1 MRLAMQQAD
10 VGDDVYGEDPTVSLL
25 ESTVADLLGK
35 ETAVYVPSGTMGNQL
50 ALLVHTEKCTEVLLE
65 RHCHI
70 FNHEGGAGSW
80 LSGVQMNPLDGNKGI
95 LTRDVIAAH
104 IRSGQYGAPGTSLI
118 CLENTHN
125 LAGGRVQ
132 PLPVLSAIREMA
144 IDQNL
149 PMHLDGARLW
159 NACAASGHSPATYAS
174 FFETVSVCLSKGLG
188 APVGSVL
195 VGSDEHIKKARS
207 FRSKLGGSM
216 RQAGIIA
223 AAGLYALENHRS
235 RLTED
240 HAKAKKLAEALNQTS
255 WFSVDP
261 DDIETNIVFFQV
273 RDHAAVRAV
282 ALLKEEGILVSA
294 TKSDTIRAVLHLD
307 ISDEQ
312 LNRTLDVLAHQFDS
326 FVAA

>member
-1 MRLAMQQAD
+1 MRLAMQQAA
-10 VGDDVYGEDPTVSLL
+10 VGDDVYGEDPTVSRL
-25 ESTVADLLGK
+25 ESTVAGLLGK
-35 ETAVYVPSGTMGNQL
+35 EAAVYVPSGTMGNQL

-95 LTRDVIAAH
+95 LTRDDIAAH
-104 IRSGQYGAPGTSLI
+104 IRAGQYGAPGTSLI

-132 PLPVLSAIREMA
+132 PLSILSEIRALADEHG
-144 IDQNL
+144 L

-159 NACAASGHSPATYAS
+159 NACAASGHAPATYAG

-195 VGSDEHIKKARS
+195 VGSADHISKARS

-223 AAGLYALENHRS
+223 AAGLYALENHRD
-235 RLTED
+235 RLVED
-240 HAKAKKLAEALNQTS
+240 HLKAKKLAEGLNQTS
-255 WFSVDP
+255 WFRVDP
-261 DDIETNIVFFQV
+261 DDIETNIVFFHV
-273 RDHAAVRAV
+273 RDNAAARAV
-282 ALLKEEGILVSA
+282 ALLKENGILVSA
-294 TKSDTIRAVLHLD
+294 TKPDTIRAVMHLD
-307 ISDEQ
+307 ISNEQ
-312 LNRTLDVLAHQFDS
+312 LNKTLDVLAHQFDS